1 MPGTDYA
8 DRLLNGLPV
17 GDEDWEAHLLRAHE
31 ETPGM
36 TPPAF
41 GAYRTREGLSSYE
54 ILASAL
60 ARDAPSCRI
69 LDLACGDGFLVQYL
83 LPRIDARS
91 RVWGVD
97 MVPTEIERARRA
109 YPDPRTEFLCERAQR
124 LSLPSASIDLVLS
137 HLALMLMS
145 PIEPV
150 IAELRRVMKP
160 AGRLAAV
167 IGGPRVAGS
176 LAEEIT
182 LLTARFLKRHF
193 PRMQS
198 PRVGDAR
205 FSSADGIRD
214 LFAPARGFADDLA
227 FEDFLI
233 EVRGDL
239 GAFWAFWKDTY
250 LAAIVP
256 AELKPRFR
264 AELDELLRPRLG
276 PDATVLVE
284 FPVRRFEVSA
294 DGSRR

>member
-83 LPRIDARS
+83 LPRMDARS

-145 PIEPV
+145 PIR
-150 IAELRRVMKP
+150 ARDRR
-160 AGRLAAV
+160 AA
-167 IGGPRVAGS
+167 
-176 LAEEIT
+176 
-182 LLTARFLKRHF
+182 
-193 PRMQS
+193 Q
-198 PRVGDAR
+198 GDEACR
-205 FSSADGIRD
+205 
-214 LFAPARGFADDLA
+214 PAR
-227 FEDFLI
+227 
-233 EVRGDL
+233 RGDR
-239 GAFWAFWKDTY
+239 WAPRRGVARRGDH
-250 LAAIVP
+250 AAH
-256 AELKPRFR
+256 
-264 AELDELLRPRLG
+264 
-276 PDATVLVE
+276 
-284 FPVRRFEVSA
+284 
-294 DGSRR
+294 GSIS